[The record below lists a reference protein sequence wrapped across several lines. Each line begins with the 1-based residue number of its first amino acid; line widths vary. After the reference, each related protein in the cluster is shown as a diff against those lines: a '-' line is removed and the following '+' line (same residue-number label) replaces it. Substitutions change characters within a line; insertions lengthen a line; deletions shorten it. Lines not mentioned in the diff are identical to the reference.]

1 MNNNMN
7 TREQAI
13 AYVSQVQ
20 LRHILLEKR
29 GAELEDHASMYD
41 FLAKT
46 IPEDLES
53 EAKIELI
60 DEIFEYVSTK
70 II

>member
-1 MNNNMN
+1 MP
-7 TREQAI
+7 TYQEQ
-13 AYVSQVQ
+13 
-20 LRHILLEKR
+20 LPHILLEKR
-29 GAELEDHASMYD
+29 EGNLEDHASMYD

-60 DEIFEYVSTK
+60 DEIFQYVSTK
-70 II
+70 LSRE